1 MDVRF
6 NDQGLVAAI
15 AQDSLSGEVRMV
27 AWMNQLALDQTLS
40 SGLATFYSRSRG
52 QLWTKGET
60 SGNRLVVREV
70 WTDCDADA
78 LLLLVEPEGPSC
90 HTGRPS
96 CFFRRLSPNSADD
109 SRARLTLQALEATI
123 YARKSSAANVSYTR
137 SLLDA
142 GPSKIGAKL
151 REEADE
157 LARAIDDETDQRVAA
172 EAADLLFHMLVGL
185 ASRDVPL
192 RRVLEALQS
201 RVGVSGHEEKN
212 RRGAG

>member
-1 MDVRF
+1 
-6 NDQGLVAAI
+6 
-15 AQDSLSGEVRMV
+15 MV
-27 AWMNQLALDQTLS
+27 AWMNQLALEQTLS

-96 CFFRRLSPNSADD
+96 CFFRRLSPNGADD
-109 SRARLTLQALEATI
+109 ARALLTLQALEATI
-123 YARKSSAANVSYTR
+123 YARKSSAAEVSYTR

-157 LARAIDDETDQRVAA
+157 LARAIGDETDQRVAS

>member
-1 MDVRF
+1 
-6 NDQGLVAAI
+6 
-15 AQDSLSGEVRMV
+15 MV

>member
-1 MDVRF
+1 
-6 NDQGLVAAI
+6 
-15 AQDSLSGEVRMV
+15 MV

-96 CFFRRLSPNSADD
+96 CFFRRLSPNGADD
-109 SRARLTLQALEATI
+109 ARALLTLQALEATI
-123 YARKSSAANVSYTR
+123 HVRKSSAADVSYTR

-142 GPSKIGAKL
+142 GSSKIGAKL

-157 LARAIDDETDQRVAA
+157 LARAIDDETDLRVAS

-185 ASRDVPL
+185 AARDVPL
-192 RRVLEALQS
+192 RRVLEALES

-212 RRGAG
+212 RRGAS